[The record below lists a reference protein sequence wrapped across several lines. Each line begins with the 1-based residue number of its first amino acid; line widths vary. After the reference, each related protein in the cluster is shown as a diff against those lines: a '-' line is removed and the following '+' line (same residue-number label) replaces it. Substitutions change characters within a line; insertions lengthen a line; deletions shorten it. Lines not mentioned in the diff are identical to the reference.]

1 MGLWLKCPHCLTA
14 NPLDIK
20 SCAKC
25 SASLENLPA
34 AKRVYIYDKNAPAAP
49 KPAAAK
55 PAAHEAEAAKP
66 EVPEAAAGEAAPK
79 KESLRRTRRQAG
91 QGQQIPEE
99 KTIAASLITA
109 TTYFRELKIACAG
122 LTRV

>member
-14 NPLDIK
+14 NLVDLK

-25 SASLENLPA
+25 GASLENLPA

-66 EVPEAAAGEAAPK
+66 EAPEAAAVEAAPK
-79 KESLRRTRRQAG
+79 KETSG
-91 QGQQIPEE
+91 EP
-99 KTIAASLITA
+99 AAKRAKGSKS
-109 TTYFRELKIACAG
+109 RKKKQ
-122 LTRV
+122 